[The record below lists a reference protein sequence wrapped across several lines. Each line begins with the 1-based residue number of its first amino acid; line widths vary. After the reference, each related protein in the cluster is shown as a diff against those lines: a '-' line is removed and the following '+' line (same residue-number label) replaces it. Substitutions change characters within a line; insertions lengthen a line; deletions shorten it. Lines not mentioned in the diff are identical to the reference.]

1 MSADHKRLIDA
12 AKNPSA
18 ALDYEIA
25 QEIAATLGRLGR
37 KLEHALGALTAFDA
51 ADKTTFAPDT
61 DRRAARRSLV
71 ADARK
76 ALWNFVVQRETCG
89 LRDARQVM
97 IDYRVPPE
105 VQQAVAVPQLP
116 RRMTR

>member
-1 MSADHKRLIDA
+1 MASRNHLVEA

-25 QEIAATLGRLGR
+25 QEIASTLGRLGR
-37 KLEHALGALTAFDA
+37 KLEQSLNKLAALEAGTLSPQDGKAE
-51 ADKTTFAPDT
+51 
-61 DRRAARRSLV
+61 RAKLIAEARS
-71 ADARK
+71 
-76 ALWNFVVQRETCG
+76 ALWNFIVQREACG

-105 VQQAVAVPQLP
+105 VQQAVAVPP
-116 RRMTR
+116 VTRRRVR